1 MWRVILFTLTL
12 IAMDELVVSSI
23 IIGEVYS
30 LKNKISSQSIT
41 IQKHSQTFLAKD
53 LGAWI
58 EGEKLDYPYFTYR
71 SNNPYI
77 RIYSNTGT
85 MLDQDVTFSTRFLP
99 YKNDLN
105 EYYFE
110 GIKEGDTI
118 TIYYGKAL

>member
-1 MWRVILFTLTL
+1 
-12 IAMDELVVSSI
+12 MDELVVSSI

>member
-1 MWRVILFTLTL
+1 
-12 IAMDELVVSSI
+12 MDELVISSI
-23 IIGEVYS
+23 IIGEVYKN
-30 LKNKISSQSIT
+30 KNKITSQSIT

-85 MLDQDVTFSTRFLP
+85 MLDQDVTFSSRFLP
-99 YKNDLN
+99 TENDIN
-105 EYYFE
+105 DYYFE
-110 GIKEGDTI
+110 GINEGDTI
-118 TIYYGKAL
+118 TVYYGKNICD

>member
-1 MWRVILFTLTL
+1 
-12 IAMDELVVSSI
+12 MDELVVSSI
-23 IIGEVYS
+23 IIGEVYG
-30 LKNKISSQSIT
+30 LKNKITSQSIT
-41 IQKHSQTFLAKD
+41 IQNHRQTILAKD

-58 EGEKLDYPYFTYR
+58 EGRKLDYPYFTYR

-99 YKNDLN
+99 SKNDVDK
-105 EYYFE
+105 YYFE

-118 TIYYGKAL
+118 TFYYGKAL